1 MKCVHMQMSQESWKK
16 SERYQ
21 EQEGM
26 FEIKRTRLMW
36 GQPLFC
42 ISGHFQE
49 DRSEFEADKLAKCPQ
64 EEK

>member
-1 MKCVHMQMSQESWKK
+1 MKCVHMQMGQESWRK

-26 FEIKRTRLMW
+26 FEITRTGLMW

-42 ISGHFQE
+42 VSGHFQE
-49 DRSEFEADKLAKCPQ
+49 DRSEF
-64 EEK
+64 